1 MKEISTDLDIY
12 KRVRGGL
19 KTTKQL
25 LFLPHFPKLNKFV
38 KEYGKENKQ
47 TEFHLK
53 LLLFWRQMVIQYL
66 PEDAEMYIQNKDML
80 EFITK
85 T

>member
-1 MKEISTDLDIY
+1 MREISTDLDIY

-25 LFLPHFPKLNKFV
+25 LFFPHFPKLHKFV

-47 TEFHLK
+47 IEFHLEIATVLAVDGGSVFAQRCRNVHSK
-53 LLLFWRQMVIQYL
+53 QRH
-66 PEDAEMYIQNKDML
+66 A
-80 EFITK
+80 
-85 T
+85 

>member
-1 MKEISTDLDIY
+1 MREISTDLDIY
-12 KRVRGGL
+12 KGVRGGL

-47 TEFHLK
+47 TEFHLEIANVLVADGGSVFARRRRNVHSK
-53 LLLFWRQMVIQYL
+53 QRHAWIY
-66 PEDAEMYIQNKDML
+66 Y
-80 EFITK
+80 
-85 T
+85 